1 MTRLHSLTKVDAQS
15 YEGCGSL
22 TLRPILL
29 TAKSTTPNNIYR
41 PDNTEHYLGNLSCSW
56 ARDGLNT
63 MAIPSLVGGSLR
75 FSIHRNLGSSTSD

>member
-29 TAKSTTPNNIYR
+29 TAKSTMPNNIYR
-41 PDNTEHYLGNLSCSW
+41 PDNTRALSGESFLLLGERWPEHHGNSK
-56 ARDGLNT
+56 
-63 MAIPSLVGGSLR
+63 PGGWEPKV
-75 FSIHRNLGSSTSD
+75 